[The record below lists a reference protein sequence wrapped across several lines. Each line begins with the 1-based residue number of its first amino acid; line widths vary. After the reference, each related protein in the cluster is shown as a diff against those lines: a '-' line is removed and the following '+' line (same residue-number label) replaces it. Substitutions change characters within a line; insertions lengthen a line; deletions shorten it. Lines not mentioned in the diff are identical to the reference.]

1 MSSIL
6 YRDASRGMVLRMPD
20 GQLYSVVDR
29 QLKTPGN
36 LPSKLW
42 LTLKNLKTG
51 FTNDQRVHPDDKVEK
66 AELDTRPMQ
75 YLYRDGEEHIFM
87 DTENFEQVHLRA
99 DILGGLIMYLKETDK
114 TQVTFHDGKPLSI
127 ELPASVQLRVVDTE
141 PAIKG
146 STATNQY
153 KAAKLETGLEIQV
166 PPFIGRDEMIL
177 VDTRSGEYLS
187 RVKG

>member
-1 MSSIL
+1 
-6 YRDASRGMVLRMPD
+6 MPD

-66 AELDTRPMQ
+66 AELDTRVMQ
-75 YLYRDGEEHIFM
+75 YLYRDGEDHIFM
-87 DTENFEQVHLRA
+87 DTETFDQGHLRA
-99 DILGGLIMYLKETDK
+99 DLLGDLIKFLKEGDK
-114 TQVTFHDGKPLSI
+114 TQVVFHEGNPISI

-146 STATNQY
+146 ATATAQY
-153 KAAKLETGLEIQV
+153 KAAKLETGLEVQV

-177 VDTRSGEYLS
+177 VDTRTGEYLS